1 MSADKTEISEAD
13 VIASNH
19 YSVHLDWSSSLLQFK
34 YHILCDSERIYTILQ
49 QTEGTLEEENEW
61 KNVYTGYGENT
72 IVEDLKPYQEYLF
85 RIRFHRSNNNY
96 TNWSPP
102 MKVITEKEP
111 YYGENLHKA
120 IRNRRFSEAENV
132 LKSGS
137 VKIDVPDNQGLSAL
151 MNTAKR
157 GQIDIMEM
165 LLSFNASVNGKDESG
180 KTALMHACIHGQLP
194 AVKML
199 LNNGALYNDFDLGGS
214 SPLHYAVDSC
224 KCELIEWMIKDGADV
239 NIQDRNAGWTP
250 LIRCASLSGKKLVA
264 LTLLHNGANT
274 DLKDNNGKTCLMVA
288 VINGHQQLVEVLL
301 ENNADITILNTSGRT
316 AYEMAVSLEKR
327 KIIDTMEKFM
337 KKHGIKFF

>member
-34 YHILCDSERIYTILQ
+34 YYILSDSERIYTILQ

-85 RIRFHRSNNNY
+85 RIRFHRSDNNY

-102 MKVITEKEP
+102 IKVITEKEP
-111 YYGENLHKA
+111 YYGESLHKA
-120 IRNRRFSEAENV
+120 IRNRRSSEVENV
-132 LKSGS
+132 LKSG
-137 VKIDVPDNQGLSAL
+137 
-151 MNTAKR
+151 
-157 GQIDIMEM
+157 IMEM

-250 LIRCASLSGKKLVA
+250 LIRCVWRAIERKRHFEKVDICLPVFSHGQLYVA
-264 LTLLHNGANT
+264 LSHTRRKENFKILLKETSSQEMLIADRFFTKN
-274 DLKDNNGKTCLMVA
+274 L
-288 VINGHQQLVEVLL
+288 VIKELL
-301 ENNADITILNTSGRT
+301 N
-316 AYEMAVSLEKR
+316 
-327 KIIDTMEKFM
+327 
-337 KKHGIKFF
+337 